1 MGLSPVAITNIYSE
15 INDKQRKIKQ
25 KENKQTEKEMQDRL
39 RELNKVFKDIR
50 EKKRSHQKYLK
61 HQV

>member
-50 EKKRSHQKYLK
+50 EKKRSHRKYLK
-61 HQV
+61 HQM